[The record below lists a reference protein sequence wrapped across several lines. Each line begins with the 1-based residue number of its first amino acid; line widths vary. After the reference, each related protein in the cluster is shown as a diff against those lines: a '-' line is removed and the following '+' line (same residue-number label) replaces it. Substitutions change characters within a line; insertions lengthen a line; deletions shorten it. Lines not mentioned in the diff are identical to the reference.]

1 VKKMRSEEVGRSL
14 ALFLLSFA
22 VVLSIVFVI
31 IGAQRT
37 NAGSSDPPTGIHLN
51 WNEDDTAH
59 TIVVT
64 WITVMDNA
72 GDNVK
77 YGINSGNYTHSVVGS
92 HHTYS
97 GAGEWVHD
105 VELTG
110 LSPNTIYYFICGG
123 DNGGWSGERS
133 FRTAPDNSMAFRF
146 VAGGDSRSGA
156 DWPTGRDSVS
166 QAMAKFNPS
175 FVLFSGDFAYQG
187 DYQWEWDNWLD
198 AAEMYWVD
206 NNNLSI
212 PIIPCLGNHEMYGN
226 SGASYIGQFS
236 LPVNDQGNDLWYSLD
251 WGPNLHI
258 TVLDTQ
264 TTMTG
269 AQLDFLRQDL
279 AAHEN
284 YLWKVVL
291 FHEPPYS
298 DGPDGSNSAV
308 QRYWVPV
315 FDNYHVDLV
324 ICGHNH
330 LYERTYR
337 LENGTIS
344 DNGSDN
350 GTVYGPDNGT
360 IYIVSGGWGAPLY
373 TGSPSWFAAV
383 GPISEH
389 HFTVVDILDN
399 GMLKVRAVDTDG
411 NVLDEFSVQKTVS
424 VPQKGKPI
432 SISPVVISAVV
443 VIVVCIAAAFYML
456 KIRKGKP

>member
-1 VKKMRSEEVGRSL
+1 MRSEEVGRSL

-37 NAGSSDPPTGIHLN
+37 NAGSSDPPTGIHLT

-64 WITVMDNA
+64 WKTSMDNA

-77 YGINSGNYTHSVVGS
+77 YGIISGNYTHSAVGS

-97 GAGEWVHD
+97 GAGGWIHD

-110 LSPNTIYYFICGG
+110 LSPNTVYYFVCGG
-123 DNGGWSGERS
+123 DNGGWSEERS
-133 FRTAPDNSMAFRF
+133 FRTAPDNSMSFSF
-146 VAGGDSRSGA
+146 VAGGDSRSGGG
-156 DWPTGRDSVS
+156 DWPAGRDSVS

-175 FVLFSGDFAYQG
+175 FVLFSGDFAMQG
-187 DYQWEWDNWLD
+187 NYQWEWDNWL
-198 AAEMYWVD
+198 AAAQTYWVD

-212 PIIPCLGNHEMYGN
+212 PIIPCLGNHEIYGD
-226 SGASYIGQFS
+226 SGVSYLGQFS
-236 LPVNDQGNDLWYSLD
+236 IPVNEQGNDLWYSLD

-264 TTMTG
+264 TSISG
-269 AQLDFLRQDL
+269 AQTTWLQQDL
-279 AAHEN
+279 AEHEN

-298 DGPDGSNSAV
+298 DGPDGSNSSV
-308 QRYWVPV
+308 QRYWVPL

-324 ICGHNH
+324 ISGHNH
-330 LYERTYR
+330 LYERTYP

-344 DNGSDN
+344 DNS
-350 GTVYGPDNGT
+350 DNGT

-383 GPISEH
+383 GPISKH

-399 GMLKVRAVDTDG
+399 GMLNLRAIDTDG
-411 NVLDEFSVQKTVS
+411 NVLDELSIQKTV
-424 VPQKGKPI
+424 PEGGKPTI
-432 SISPVVISAVV
+432 STGGIGVIAVVIGAVV
-443 VIVVCIAAAFYML
+443 VIIACVAAAFYL
-456 KIRKGKP
+456 LNIRKGKP